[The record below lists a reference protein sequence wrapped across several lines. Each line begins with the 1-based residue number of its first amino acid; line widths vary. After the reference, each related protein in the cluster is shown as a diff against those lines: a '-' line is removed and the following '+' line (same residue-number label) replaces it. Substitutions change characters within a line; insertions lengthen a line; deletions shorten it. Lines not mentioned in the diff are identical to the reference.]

1 MMKGG
6 LIEGYF
12 RSFTGFGFDS
22 PLYGVGV
29 IIFGLVYVYLPFMLF
44 PLAQGIA
51 MVPDDARQAAADLG
65 ANRWQIFLQI
75 DLPLAAP
82 GIVVGCLLS
91 FVLAAGAVAESKI
104 LGGQAVITIADDI
117 ETAFT
122 FGQDWPVGSALSMIL
137 IVIIGALALF
147 GISRVD
153 LDQIMGR
160 RR

>member
-1 MMKGG
+1 MSQNNNQAYIQNLSGSAIIT
-6 LIEGYF
+6 L
-12 RSFTGFGFDS
+12 DS
-22 PLYGVGV
+22 PASANGTSNIG
-29 IIFGLVYVYLPFMLF
+29 IGTILPSSF
-44 PLAQGIA
+44 
-51 MVPDDARQAAADLG
+51 VH
-65 ANRWQIFLQI
+65 I

-122 FGQDWPVGSALSMIL
+122 FGQDWPVGSALSMLL